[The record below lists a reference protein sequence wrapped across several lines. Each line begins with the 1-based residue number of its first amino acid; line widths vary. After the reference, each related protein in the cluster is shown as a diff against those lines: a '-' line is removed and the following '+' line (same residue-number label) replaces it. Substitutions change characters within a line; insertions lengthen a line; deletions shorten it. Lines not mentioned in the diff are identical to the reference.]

1 MATPAKPPK
10 LPAAMKKEEANARA
24 RKKKENDE
32 VIKELTPDQVR
43 EYREA
48 YKLFDRD
55 GDDLVTWQE
64 LGNVMRSLGQ
74 NPTEDELKDMVN
86 EADDNGNGYVDFDEF
101 LVTMTKKVKEA
112 DSGDEFREAFRIFDT
127 QGDGFISADKLKHV
141 ATTLGETLT
150 DDEINEMIREADKD
164 DNGIV
169 DFNEFVDMMTGGN
182 AQPEPLQTQ
191 KSRKNQRRR

>member
-1 MATPAKPPK
+1 
-10 LPAAMKKEEANARA
+10 MKKEEANARA

>member
-127 QGDGFISADKLKHV
+127 QGDGFISAEKLKHV

>member
-127 QGDGFISADKLKHV
+127 QGDGFISVEKLKHV

>member
-1 MATPAKPPK
+1 MATPAKTPK

-74 NPTEDELKDMVN
+74 NPTEDELKDMVK

-101 LVTMTKKVKEA
+101 LVTMAKKVKEA

-127 QGDGFISADKLKHV
+127 QGDGFISAEKLKHV

>member
-10 LPAAMKKEEANARA
+10 LPAAIKKEEANARA

-32 VIKELTPDQVR
+32 LIKELTPDQVR

-74 NPTEDELKDMVN
+74 NPTEDELKDMVK

-101 LVTMTKKVKEA
+101 LVTMAKKVKEA

-127 QGDGFISADKLKHV
+127 QGDGFISAEKLKHV